1 MSRELRRRLTQL
13 WINHQSSMLAA
24 VRLQSLCRTFATA
37 NQARQ
42 LLPLLPRVSAAFH
55 TSPQLRK
62 IGFSSASSRNG
73 SLLAHSRTMASAVSG
88 AGGKQ

>member
-1 MSRELRRRLTQL
+1 
-13 WINHQSSMLAA
+13 MLAA

-42 LLPLLPRVSAAFH
+42 LLPLLPRVSAAFR
-55 TSPQLRK
+55 TPPQPRK
-62 IGFSSASSRNG
+62 FGFFSALPRNG
-73 SLLAHSRTMASAVSG
+73 LLLPHARGMAAAVSG